1 MSASSHTLLE
11 RLELHHRN
19 VHSASASE
27 RQGARDLS
35 EAEEPG
41 ETSGTG
47 RRGVHQTLLVSD

>member
-1 MSASSHTLLE
+1 MLLE